1 MGICIKGYG
10 KDLQTTVEVCLDA
23 LYQVT
28 IALAG
33 YLLGLSRH
41 FGAELS
47 V

>member
-1 MGICIKGYG
+1 MQWLLWTWTYRKEEKKY
-10 KDLQTTVEVCLDA
+10 KK
-23 LYQVT
+23 VT

-41 FGAELS
+41 FGAELI